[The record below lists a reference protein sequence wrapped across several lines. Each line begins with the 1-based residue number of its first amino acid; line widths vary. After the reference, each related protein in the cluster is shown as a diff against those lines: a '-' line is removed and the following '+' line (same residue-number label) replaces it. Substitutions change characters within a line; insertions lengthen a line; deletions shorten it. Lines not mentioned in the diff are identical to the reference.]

1 MRWSLGLLEESE
13 PVRGNNR
20 GIMFRPGVR
29 LGKPS
34 ARPSNT
40 AENKVFSNTP
50 SSIPSSAS
58 RELENDLAVI
68 VAAWPRIPAEVR
80 TALLAAAIAGSRK
93 R

>member
-34 ARPSNT
+34 APPLNT
-40 AENKVFSNTP
+40 DENKRFANAP
-50 SSIPSSAS
+50 SSIPSSAGTG
-58 RELENDLAVI
+58 LESELAVI
-68 VAAWPRIPAEVR
+68 VAAWPQMPAVVR
-80 TALLAAAIAGSRK
+80 TALLAAAIAVSQNR
-93 R
+93 